1 METRLAKIISI
12 VFQPLLVP
20 TYSMLI
26 LFSMNNYLSLM
37 VPYPAK
43 KLLMWLIFLS
53 TFVFPVLFVFIL
65 YKRGMI
71 NSIEM
76 DKREERVFPLVIT
89 GVFYSLAYYIIYQT
103 QLDVIY
109 QRLFMGSALLIGIAL
124 VVSFYWK
131 ISMHMIGFGGMLGA
145 LIGINLVAYV
155 DLTFYVILSAFI
167 CGLVGFARLKLM
179 AHTPAQVYTG
189 FLTGFVL
196 MLIVVQT

>member
-196 MLIVVQT
+196 MLIIVQT